1 MKPNRNPGTSIET
14 RPAFRVC
21 GSRNRSVFRSL
32 ALSASLVCL
41 VPISLSAK
49 NKGDEQDKQDKQ
61 DKHEKE
67 KGKGGNQKHG
77 KGSPNQ
83 PGFAPATN
91 YVQPPLVRSRNRGGS
106 VPQIA
111 NPLQFAQPQ
120 GTRENRYGGQWF
132 PGSTHS
138 DWDRGGDHY
147 WGNRHYRWY
156 DGGWLIISTG
166 NNQGYER
173 GYERGY
179 VTQRSVARSVQHKLA
194 DQGYYNGPI
203 DGDIGAGSRRAIIN
217 YQDNNGLR
225 ATGRIDDRLLVSL
238 GLE

>member
-1 MKPNRNPGTSIET
+1 MQT
-14 RPAFRVC
+14 RPA
-21 GSRNRSVFRSL
+21 SRCIGTTGRSVFRSL
-32 ALSASLVCL
+32 ALLASLACL

-49 NKGDEQDKQDKQ
+49 NKGEEQDK
-61 DKHEKE
+61 HGKE

-83 PGFAPATN
+83 PGSAAATN
-91 YVQPPLVRSRNRGGS
+91 YVLPSAVRSSNRGS
-106 VPQIA
+106 YAPQIL
-111 NPLQFAQPQ
+111 NPVEFAQPQ

-132 PGSTHS
+132 PSSTHS
-138 DWDRGGDHY
+138 GWDRGGDHY

-179 VTQRSVARSVQHKLA
+179 VSQHSVARSVQRKLA
-194 DQGYYNGPI
+194 DQGYYNGAI
-203 DGDIGAGSRRAIIN
+203 DGDIGPGSRRAIVN
-217 YQDNNGLR
+217 YQDDNGLR
-225 ATGRIDDRLLVSL
+225 ATGRINDSLLVSL

>member
-1 MKPNRNPGTSIET
+1 MTNQDLHSHASIQP
-14 RPAFRVC
+14 RPA
-21 GSRNRSVFRSL
+21 SRCVGTTSRSVVRSL
-32 ALSASLVCL
+32 ALAASLSCL

-49 NKGDEQDKQDKQ
+49 NKGEEQ

-83 PGFAPATN
+83 PSYAPAMN
-91 YVQPPLVRSRNRGGS
+91 YVQPQAIRSGKRGS
-106 VPQIA
+106 YTQQIP
-111 NPLQFAQPQ
+111 NPVQFTQPQ

-132 PGSTHS
+132 PSSTHS
-138 DWDRGGDHY
+138 DWDRGSDHY
-147 WGNRHYRWY
+147 WGSRHYRWY

-179 VTQRSVARSVQHKLA
+179 VSQHSVARNVQRKLA
-194 DQGYYNGPI
+194 NQGYYNGPI
-203 DGDIGAGSRRAIIN
+203 DWDIGPGSRRAIMD